1 MIEPRDGG
9 THGGGGAVTKAQA
22 RKSALV
28 VAAVL
33 LLIAAWN
40 IYRGRMGVVA
50 VFGTLG
56 ALLVVAGLFVPAAAG
71 AFHRAWM
78 RLAVVLGYVN
88 SRVLLSLTYY
98 GLMTPYGIVSR
109 LVGRDPL
116 RRRGPA
122 AESYWTERTRTRQ
135 ARERFERL
143 F

>member
-1 MIEPRDGG
+1 LIEPRDTGA
-9 THGGGGAVTKAQA
+9 HAAGGAVTKAQA

-40 IYRGRMGVVA
+40 AYRGRTGVVA

-71 AFHRAWM
+71 AFHKGWM

-98 GLMTPYGIVSR
+98 GLMTPYGVVSR

-122 AESYWTERTRTRQ
+122 AESYWTERARTRQ
-135 ARERFERL
+135 AREQFERL

>member
-1 MIEPRDGG
+1 MIEPGESLK
-9 THGGGGAVTKAQA
+9 HGGGTVTREQA

-40 IYRGRMGVVA
+40 AYRGRMGVVA

-56 ALLVVAGLFVPAAAG
+56 GLLVVAGLFVPAAAR
-71 AFHRAWM
+71 AFHVGWM

-88 SRVLLSLTYY
+88 SRVLLTLTHY
-98 GLMTPYGIVSR
+98 GLLMPYGVVSR

-135 ARERFERL
+135 TPEQFERL